1 MSPRTVR
8 RLPIGAEVQTD
19 GTTHFRVW
27 APAPTRIT
35 LLLER
40 RNQPCES
47 VELQRENGGYYSGSA
62 VATAGDRYRYRLD
75 DHIYPD
81 PASRAQPEGPA
92 GPSEI
97 VDHASFSWSDQG
109 WRGITLRGQVIY
121 ELHVG
126 TFTPEG
132 TWAAAA
138 ERLSRLQRA
147 GVSVVEVM
155 PIAEFPGAFGWGYD
169 GVFPYAPAHIYGPPD
184 DVRRFIDLAHQLG
197 IGVILDVVYNHFGP
211 SGCVVRNFSPA
222 YFSAVANEWGE
233 GINFD
238 GPDAAPVRE
247 FFSENA
253 AYWISE
259 FHFDGLRLDATQSLH
274 DRSSEHIVA
283 EVCRKAR
290 MAAGERSILLVAEDE
305 RQQAKQARPRE
316 RGGYG
321 LDALW
326 NDDFH
331 HSAFVAMTGRHEAYY
346 SDHRGQPQEFISAAK
361 YGYLFQGQ
369 RYAWQ
374 KAPRGSRTDGLG
386 PSAFVNFLENHDQIA
401 NSGDGRRMVE
411 RTSPGRLR
419 AMTAMLL
426 LLPGTPMLFQGQEFG
441 STAPFLYFA
450 DHEPQLADAVQRGR
464 AEFLSQFTSLTQ
476 PAMQSRLAHP
486 HARETFERCKL
497 DWREH
502 ERHETFVCLHGDL
515 IAMRRS
521 DEAFAR
527 QERGAVDGAVLA
539 PEAFAL
545 RFAAADVRDERLLIV
560 NLGIDLDAAAFP
572 EPLLAAGDGLKWAT
586 RWASEDPRYGGLG
599 VSVVVD
605 DDGWRIGGHSA
616 VVLRPVER

>member
-1 MSPRTVR
+1 MSPRPVR
-8 RLPIGAEVQTD
+8 RLPIGAEVQPD
-19 GTTHFRVW
+19 GSTHFRVW

-40 RNQPCES
+40 KNQRCES
-47 VELQRENGGYYSGSA
+47 VELERESGGYYSGSA
-62 VATAGDRYRYRLD
+62 AATAGDRYRYRLD
-75 DHIYPD
+75 GNIYPD

-97 VDHASFSWSDQG
+97 VDHSSFSWNDQR

-126 TFTPEG
+126 TFTAEG
-132 TWAAAA
+132 TWSAAA
-138 ERLSRLQRA
+138 ERLQWLASV

-169 GVFPYAPAHIYGPPD
+169 GVFPYAPAHLYGRPD
-184 DVRRFIDLAHQLG
+184 DVRRFVDRAHQLG
-197 IGVILDVVYNHFGP
+197 LGVILDVVYNHFGP
-211 SGCVVRNFSPA
+211 SGCVVHNFSA
-222 YFSAVANEWGE
+222 SYFSTVANEWGE

-238 GPDAAPVRE
+238 GPDAGPVRE

-283 EVCRKAR
+283 EVARKAR
-290 MAAGERSILLVAEDE
+290 LAAGDRSILLVAEDE

-316 RGGYG
+316 RDGYG

-331 HSAFVAMTGRHEAYY
+331 HSAFVALTGRHEAYY
-346 SDHRGQPQEFISAAK
+346 SDHRGRPQEFISAAK
-361 YGYLFQGQ
+361 YGFLFQGQ

-374 KAPRGSRTDGLG
+374 KGPRGSRTRGLA
-386 PSAFVNFLENHDQIA
+386 PSAFVNFLENHDQVA
-401 NSGDGRRMVE
+401 NSAEGQRLSA

-419 AMTAMLL
+419 AMTALLL

-441 STAPFLYFA
+441 STSPFLYFA
-450 DHEPQLADAVQRGR
+450 DHEPPLAEAVKRGR
-464 AEFLSQFTSLTQ
+464 AEFLSQFASLTQ
-476 PAMQSRLAHP
+476 PAMQSRLAVP
-486 HARETFERCKL
+486 HARETFERSKL
-497 DWREH
+497 DWRES
-502 ERHETFVCLHGDL
+502 ERHDAFVRLHRDL
-515 IAMRRS
+515 IALRRA
-521 DEAFAR
+521 DDAFAR
-527 QERGAVDGAVLA
+527 QEPGAVDGAVLA
-539 PEAFAL
+539 AEAFAL
-545 RFAAADVRDERLLIV
+545 RFAAPDPLDERLLLV
-560 NLGIDLDAAAFP
+560 NLGIDLEAGSFP
-572 EPLLAAGDGLKWAT
+572 EPLLAAGDGLTWVLA
-586 RWASEDPRYGGLG
+586 WASEDPEYGGLG
-599 VSVVVD
+599 ASVVVD
-605 DDGWRIGGHSA
+605 DDGWRIPGHSA